1 MRKVLN
7 SKMNLNHDK
16 KEKQE
21 RVRTVSELNDRTM
34 QAVESVSHVVHLY
47 LNRKGS
53 NCSTPISATVRSEYD
68 YPSTNFVRTPRSD
81 LAHANVAQKSQDF
94 ADGMGL
100 SSQVSLE
107 EGARLQIR
115 LHYNPVMD
123 EWVR

>member
-1 MRKVLN
+1 MRNSTNRNNDLKHDTKETQEGMKKVCET
-7 SKMNLNHDK
+7 KMH
-16 KEKQE
+16 
-21 RVRTVSELNDRTM
+21 S
-34 QAVESVSHVVHLY
+34 VESVSHVVYLY

-68 YPSTNFVRTPRSD
+68 YPSTNFVRTPRSE
-81 LAHANVAQKSQDF
+81 LATSIARKNEEISK
-94 ADGMGL
+94 GIGL
-100 SSQVSLE
+100 STQLSLE

>member
-1 MRKVLN
+1 M
-7 SKMNLNHDK
+7 SLNHDN

-21 RVRTVSELNDRTM
+21 RMRTVSELNDRTM

-68 YPSTNFVRTPRSD
+68 YPSTNFVRTPRSE
-81 LAHANVAQKSQDF
+81 LAHVVAQKNQAL